1 MSGCALRRW
10 GPGTT
15 KEKIPNT
22 EEAKKLESE
31 LHEIIRRRQLQ
42 DEDCFPPLR
51 DSSNNNIETHTPRQK
66 KEYML
71 YNNQ

>member
-22 EEAKKLESE
+22 EEAKKLENDLQS
-31 LHEIIRRRQLQ
+31 IIAKRQLQ
-42 DEDCFPPLR
+42 DEDYFPPL
-51 DSSNNNIETHTPRQK
+51 SQNNTEMHTLHQK
-66 KEYML
+66 KE
-71 YNNQ
+71 QK

>member
-22 EEAKKLESE
+22 EEAKKLEMD
-31 LHEIIRRRQLQ
+31 LNEIIRRRQLQ
-42 DEDCFPPLR
+42 DEDYFPALR
-51 DSSNNNIETHTPRQK
+51 DSSTDNKEKHTHPQK
-66 KEYML
+66 KE
-71 YNNQ
+71 

>member
-22 EEAKKLESE
+22 EEAKKLENDLQS
-31 LHEIIRRRQLQ
+31 IIEKRRLQ
-42 DEDCFPPLR
+42 DVDYFPPL
-51 DSSNNNIETHTPRQK
+51 SHNNIERNTPLQK
-66 KEYML
+66 KE
-71 YNNQ
+71 QK

>member
-1 MSGCALRRW
+1 MSGCVLRRW

-31 LHEIIRRRQLQ
+31 LNEIIRKRQLQ

-51 DSSNNNIETHTPRQK
+51 DSSNNNIETRTLLQRK
-66 KEYML
+66 V
-71 YNNQ
+71 

>member
-22 EEAKKLESE
+22 EEAKKLENDLQS
-31 LHEIIRRRQLQ
+31 IIERRRLQ
-42 DEDCFPPLR
+42 DVDYFPPL
-51 DSSNNNIETHTPRQK
+51 SQNNTQMNTHLQK
-66 KEYML
+66 KE
-71 YNNQ
+71 